1 MNIGA
6 LSQSHVLRKKKV
18 GVNLKEIW
26 CELYCIFKPDL
37 TGKFFRHLNKFQ
49 FSGDL
54 AVGKFQDHM
63 EWLMNAAV
71 NKMKHI
77 YSRNSKTS
85 KILKRVNKTYPHY

>member
-63 EWLMNAAV
+63 E
-71 NKMKHI
+71 MKHI
-77 YSRNSKTS
+77 YSQNPKTS
-85 KILKRVNKTYPHY
+85 KILKRVNKTYPHYTFL

>member
-6 LSQSHVLRKKKV
+6 LSRSHVLRKKKV

-54 AVGKFQDHM
+54 AVGKFQDHV
-63 EWLMNAAV
+63 EWLINE
-71 NKMKHI
+71 MKQI
-77 YSRNSKTS
+77 YSQNPKTT
-85 KILKRVNKTYPHY
+85 KILKRVNNKTYPHYTFM

>member
-54 AVGKFQDHM
+54 AVGKFQDHV
-63 EWLMNAAV
+63 EWLINE
-71 NKMKHI
+71 MKHI
-77 YSRNSKTS
+77 YSQNPKTS
-85 KILKRVNKTYPHY
+85 KILKRVNKTYPHYTFM